1 MTVMCFLFQELLEER
16 CIPHDNNVWAVHM
29 TIMCFFVSR
38 AAGGRGQS
46 T

>member
-1 MTVMCFLFQELLEER
+1 MTIMCFLLQELLEER
-16 CIPHDNNVWAVHM
+16 GSPHDSNV
-29 TIMCFFVSR
+29 FFVSR